1 MPSRRSSW
9 KSLLGS
15 LLVACVAACGPRDA
29 AYDTSAFRIHDTI
42 APPDVAAP
50 SNRTGVSSEFNG
62 LYLEGSDAFSC
73 CWISPRTNLLVH
85 KRGPARQLVAGFR
98 VPNLPRFRNGQ
109 EVAIHLPGVA
119 EPYRTHVGAN
129 EQRTLFLP
137 LPPKLRATTGLVPIE
152 VTTAIDFV
160 PSRDTPPSHSLFAI
174 LHLTPRTP
182 NDDTRHLGVVL
193 LYLYF
198 E

>member
-1 MPSRRSSW
+1 MPSRQSSW
-9 KSLLGS
+9 KSLFGS
-15 LLVACVAACGPRDA
+15 LLVACVTACGPRDA
-29 AYDTSAFRIHDTI
+29 AYDTSTFRIHDTI

-50 SNRTGVSSEFNG
+50 SNRAGVSSEFNG

-73 CWISPRTNLLVH
+73 CWIAPRADLLVR
-85 KRGPARQLVAGFR
+85 KRAPARQLVAGFR

-109 EVAIHLPGVA
+109 DVSIRLPGVA

-137 LPPKLRATTGLVPIE
+137 LPAKLRNATGFVPIE
-152 VTTAIDFV
+152 VTTALDFV
-160 PSRDTPPSHSLFAI
+160 PSRDTPPSRSLFAI
-174 LHLTPRTP
+174 LHLTARTP
-182 NDDTRHLGVVL
+182 NDDTRHLGIVL